1 MTCINKTSSPV
12 LIFNLPKTAVTNI
25 PLNFYSTNSLLTPNT
40 TFSKGNFKLVSVL
53 KIEDAFAI
61 YIPAFTP
68 LPETSAKVKK
78 YSSGV
83 DLTTSK

>member
-1 MTCINKTSSPV
+1 M
-12 LIFNLPKTAVTNI
+12 FNFPNTAVTNI
-25 PLNFYSTNSLLTPNT
+25 PLNFASTNSLFTPNT
-40 TFSKGNFKLVSVL
+40 TFSRGNFKFVNVL

-68 LPETSAKVKK
+68 LPDTSAKVKK